1 MNKSSAIITFSSII
15 VLELYIFLEEKKR
28 RIIMAGIDISKLQN
42 AHFDDEEEVME
53 TTSSSSAM
61 AGMVERKDEKKPHTF
76 KFFTPEQRDE
86 FKNIKSKKELDAF
99 YSKYVDGKFDALKKE
114 ADRGLQISRSASTS
128 SQEWEKGNKIFNDA
142 TDQMV
147 DFVTDLLALKI
158 K

>member
-1 MNKSSAIITFSSII
+1 
-15 VLELYIFLEEKKR
+15 
-28 RIIMAGIDISKLQN
+28 MAGIDISKLMN
-42 AHFDDEEEVME
+42 AEFDDEEEVME
-53 TTSSSSAM
+53 TSSSSSAM
-61 AGMVERKDEKKPHTF
+61 AGMVERKEEKKPHDFKYFISSAMAGMVERKEEKKPHDF

-114 ADRGLQISRSASTS
+114 ADRGLQISKSANTS
-128 SQEWEKGNKIFNDA
+128 SKEWEKGNKIFDDA

-147 DFVTDLLALKI
+147 DFVTDLLALKR

>member
-1 MNKSSAIITFSSII
+1 
-15 VLELYIFLEEKKR
+15 
-28 RIIMAGIDISKLQN
+28 MASIDISKLIN
-42 AHFDDEEEVME
+42 AQFDDEEEAME
-53 TTSSSSAM
+53 NYTSSPT
-61 AGMVERKDEKKPHTF
+61 VTKEEKRKDEKKPHTF

-114 ADRGLQISRSASTS
+114 ADRGLQISKSANTS
-128 SQEWEKGNKIFNDA
+128 SKEWEKGNKIFNDA

-147 DFVTDLLALKI
+147 DFVTDLLSLKI